1 MLFARKAELPPDS
14 ESENDDMHYF
24 TEDARF
30 REESRI
36 KVGVRV
42 RPFNYREIDEACDLV
57 VDMNEDGIVNLDMNS
72 VGKGTKTLAFDYT
85 FWSFDGSK
93 KKATQESVYEQLGF
107 FISEALSGY
116 NCAIFTYGQ
125 TGTGKSYSLM
135 GSMESQGIL
144 YRGLQE
150 FFERQSQTK
159 DTTTELEISFLE
171 IYNENVRDLLA
182 FDNLKRLRVRIDKT
196 EGMFVQGL
204 SIKAVA
210 SYEQATWLIDTGFRN
225 RTVASTKMNTASSRS
240 HCIFSMYIKSI
251 VMKGDE
257 KTLLETQTKI
267 DLIDLA
273 GSEKQSRMAA
283 AGIRLREAGHINHS
297 LTTLLNI
304 IAALSKN
311 DEFVP
316 YRSSVLTTITR
327 TSLGGNCK
335 TIVLCTISPSYNDVI
350 ETWATLRFG
359 SRIRT
364 IINKIKMQGAES
376 SYKLTQRMKQNVQV
390 LKKRMADAKKPSIKS
405 YAGKLYK
412 QELVDKLSHLQS
424 VVFRREKTH
433 DERCLQLKQDINNLN
448 QQLLHLGLCDMLRTS
463 EEYRNTPRLI
473 NISPDP
479 IMTGRLI
486 YFLRPFNAEI
496 LIGTEER
503 VSPDDHRLVILCSK
517 TAEVKEVHAMMTLSG
532 TVIQLT
538 PKDPESCDVFVNGSR
553 VDKATNIFHGDRL
566 VFGSGQVCFQ
576 VISPS
581 HHSPHPGR
589 RSHIIDYEMISK
601 EQQEKNTNVIKLQ
614 EMLIGSREM
623 QIEKTRILQNNYTT
637 IELRLMQTKTEEKD
651 LRHRLNNKKMG
662 KKERRNLITLY
673 LSRKKYR
680 ESLEK
685 EMVEN
690 IEMME
695 RCRILD
701 GLIEGQLTSAF
712 SLCRL
717 SGTMAR
723 VNCIN
728 SVYSSF
734 TVPFWDGEMGL
745 PNEKVMLMEAFHMD
759 NFTID
764 CMYDF
769 DSFELRHTLQA
780 EYEFRDRL
788 SKCPN
793 PFVPDMP
800 TRCIGV
806 AHIKHMPNSLE
817 PLDFIIRPV
826 GSMIGSR
833 GTIRACL
840 SLEQDES
847 EFQIT
852 LSVENIVIR
861 DFDDPKLMKVISFIN
876 PCGLFEIVQGTTAEE
891 GKSFG
896 FPDIKILTESTPGL
910 HRYLKTQGIKVFV
923 AVYAFQGLTSMPDWI
938 FHKLMA
944 CQIEL
949 KRSKELRYEKE
960 KSLTCCK
967 KELHE
972 IKSEMFYSNE
982 AHNKATR
989 QLLKLNATL
998 KKIKP
1003 KPRFE
1008 IAKYGLS
1015 LMPFRRKRLP
1025 KVSETTEKPP
1035 DQELELECLNISK
1048 HDVILPKLHLL
1059 ASCFEDINY
1068 RFSVFDST
1076 LNMIEKGW
1084 DFPSI

>member
-1 MLFARKAELPPDS
+1 MGPV
-14 ESENDDMHYF
+14 EN
-24 TEDARF
+24 E
-30 REESRI
+30 
-36 KVGVRV
+36 
-42 RPFNYREIDEACDLV
+42 
-57 VDMNEDGIVNLDMNS
+57 
-72 VGKGTKTLAFDYT
+72 
-85 FWSFDGSK
+85 
-93 KKATQESVYEQLGF
+93 
-107 FISEALSGY
+107 
-116 NCAIFTYGQ
+116 
-125 TGTGKSYSLM
+125 
-135 GSMESQGIL
+135 GIL
-144 YRGLQE
+144 YRSLKD
-150 FFERQSQTK
+150 FFKKQQSQTK

-171 IYNENVRDLLA
+171 IYNENVRDLLS
-182 FDNLKRLRVRIDKT
+182 FDNLNRLRVRIDKT

-204 SIKAVA
+204 AIKAVA
-210 SYEQATWLIDTGFRN
+210 SYEQAKWLIDTGFRN

-251 VMKGDE
+251 VMKGDA

-297 LTTLLNI
+297 LTTLVNI
-304 IAALSKN
+304 IAALSKS

-316 YRSSVLTTITR
+316 YRSSVLTIITR

-335 TIVLCTISPSYNDVI
+335 TIVLCTISPSNNDVI

-359 SRIRT
+359 SRMRT
-364 IINKIKMQGAES
+364 IINKIKMQSPES
-376 SYKLTQRMKQNVQV
+376 SYDITQRMKQNVHV
-390 LKKRMADAKKPSIKS
+390 LKKRMADAKRPSIKS

-412 QELVDKLSHLQS
+412 QELVDKLNHLQS

-433 DERCLQLKQDINNLN
+433 DERCLQLKQDVENLN
-448 QQLLHLGLCDMLRTS
+448 QQLLSLGLCDMLRTS

-496 LIGTEER
+496 RIGTEER
-503 VSPDDHRLVILCSK
+503 SSPNDHRLVILCSK
-517 TAEVKEVHAMMTLSG
+517 TAEVKEVHAIMTLSG
-532 TVIQLT
+532 TVIHLT
-538 PKDPESCDVFVNGSR
+538 PKDPETCEVFVNGSR
-553 VDKATNIFHGDRL
+553 VDKTTNIFHGDRL

-576 VISPS
+576 VISPN

-589 RSHIIDYEMISK
+589 RLPIIDYEMISK

-637 IELRLMQTKTEEKD
+637 IELRLMQAKDEEKA
-651 LRHRLNNKKMG
+651 LRQKLDQQDMSE
-662 KKERRNLITLY
+662 KERRNLITLY

-685 EMVEN
+685 EIVEN

-695 RCRILD
+695 RCRMLD

-717 SGTMAR
+717 SATMAR
-723 VNCIN
+723 VNSIN
-728 SVYSSF
+728 SVYSAF
-734 TVPFWDGEMGL
+734 TTPFWDGEKGL
-745 PNEKVMLMEAFHMD
+745 PNEKVMLMETFHMD

-780 EYEFRDRL
+780 EYEFRDKL

-806 AHIKHMPNSLE
+806 AHIKHMSHSLE

-826 GSMIGSR
+826 GSIIGSR
-833 GTIRACL
+833 GTISARLCL
-840 SLEQDES
+840 ERDES

-852 LSVENIVIR
+852 LSVENILIHG
-861 DFDDPKLMKVISFIN
+861 FDDPKLMKVISFIN
-876 PCGLFEIVQGTTAEE
+876 PCGIFETVQGTPAEDGE
-891 GKSFG
+891 SFG

-910 HRYLKTQGIKVFV
+910 SRYLKNQGIKVFV

-949 KRSKELRYEKE
+949 MRCQELRYEKE
-960 KSLTCCK
+960 KTLTCYMR
-967 KELHE
+967 ELNA
-972 IKSEMFYSNE
+972 IKTEMFYSNE
-982 AHNKATR
+982 AQNKATTE
-989 QLLKLNATL
+989 LFDMNATVNP
-998 KKIKP
+998 IQTKP
-1003 KPRFE
+1003 SYN
-1008 IAKYGLS
+1008 IAKNGFCGT
-1015 LMPFRRKRLP
+1015 PFRSKKFTKDDAKPSGKEGESELQN
-1025 KVSETTEKPP
+1025 VSKSMP
-1035 DQELELECLNISK
+1035 
-1048 HDVILPKLHLL
+1048 DVILPKLHLL
-1059 ASCFEDINY
+1059 ASCIEDTNCK
-1068 RFSVFDST
+1068 FSSFDST
-1076 LNMIEKGW
+1076 LNMVERAGVLG
-1084 DFPSI
+1084 PYNGLSRT

>member
-1 MLFARKAELPPDS
+1 MTISKAKDAPSDPDD
-14 ESENDDMHYF
+14 DDMHYF
-24 TEDARF
+24 TDDARF

-42 RPFNYREIDEACDLV
+42 RPFNYREIDKACDLV
-57 VDMNEDGIVNLDMNS
+57 VDMDENGMVNLDMKS
-72 VGKGTKTLAFDYT
+72 VGKGTKSLAFDYT

-93 KKATQESVYEQLGF
+93 KKATQESVYEQIGF
-107 FISEALSGY
+107 FISEALRGY

-150 FFERQSQTK
+150 FFQRQSQTK

-171 IYNENVRDLLA
+171 IYNENITDLLS

-204 SIKAVA
+204 AIKAVA
-210 SYEQATWLIDTGFRN
+210 SYEQATSLIDIGFRN
-225 RTVASTKMNTASSRS
+225 RTVASTKMNTAFSRS

-251 VMKGDE
+251 VMKDDA

-283 AGIRLREAGHINHS
+283 AGISLRKAGHINHS

-304 IAALSKN
+304 IAALSKS

-316 YRSSVLTTITR
+316 YRSSVLTVIAR
-327 TSLGGNCK
+327 TSLGGNGK
-335 TIVLCTISPSYNDVI
+335 TIVLCTISPSSNDVI

-364 IINKIKMQGAES
+364 IINKIKMQSPKS
-376 SYKLTQRMKQNVQV
+376 SHDITHRMKQNVQV

-433 DERCLQLKQDINNLN
+433 DERCLQLKKDVENLN
-448 QQLLHLGLCDMLRTS
+448 QQLLRRGLCDMLRNS

-503 VSPDDHRLVILCSK
+503 ISPNDHRLVILCSK

-532 TVIQLT
+532 TVIHLT
-538 PKDPESCDVFVNGSR
+538 PKDPETCEVFVNGSR
-553 VDKATNIFHGDRL
+553 VDKTTNIFHGDRL

-576 VISPS
+576 VISPN
-581 HHSPHPGR
+581 HHFPHPGR
-589 RSHIIDYEMISK
+589 RSHIIDYEMISE

-637 IELRLMQTKTEEKD
+637 IELRLMQTKNKEKS
-651 LRHRLNNKKMG
+651 LRQKLDQQDMSE
-662 KKERRNLITLY
+662 KERRNLITLY

-685 EMVEN
+685 EIVDN

-695 RCRILD
+695 RCKMLD

-723 VNCIN
+723 VNSIN
-728 SVYSSF
+728 SVYTSF
-734 TVPFWDGEMGL
+734 TIPFWDGEMGL
-745 PNEKVMLMEAFHMD
+745 PNEKVMLMETFHMD

-780 EYEFRDRL
+780 EYEFRDKL

-806 AHIKHMPNSLE
+806 AHIKHMPHSLE

-833 GTIRACL
+833 GTISACL

-876 PCGLFEIVQGTTAEE
+876 PCGFFEIVQGTSAEE

-910 HRYLKTQGIKVFV
+910 YRYLKTQGIKVFV

-938 FHKLMA
+938 FHKLMT

-949 KRSKELRYEKE
+949 KRTKELRYEKE
-960 KSLTCCK
+960 KNLTFCK
-967 KELHE
+967 KELHA
-972 IKSEMFYSNE
+972 IKTEMFYANE
-982 AHNKATR
+982 AHNKATTE
-989 QLLKLNATL
+989 LSEVNATL
-998 KKIKP
+998 KQIQT
-1003 KPRFE
+1003 KPRFRM
-1008 IAKYGLS
+1008 AKNGFCW
-1015 LMPFRRKRLP
+1015 MPFRTKRNTKDTKIDDKP
-1025 KVSETTEKPP
+1025 SDKEGETELQNINITKP
-1035 DQELELECLNISK
+1035 DI
-1048 HDVILPKLHLL
+1048 ILPKLHLL
-1059 ASCFEDINY
+1059 ASSFEDINY
-1068 RFSVFDST
+1068 DSS
-1076 LNMIEKGW
+1076 LNMMEKGW
-1084 DFPSI
+1084 RFGPL